1 MKSVTVFI
9 VQTNQQLLDHERKY
23 LASELEK
30 LASTNY
36 RMSQMQS
43 KLTKEKCLLQEENR
57 KLSQVIAEKNFEI
70 EELEKNLIN
79 QKTLLS
85 VKPNKEESLT
95 RYFLKAQEN
104 AEQSQLIINYLA
116 KIMAMKDEQEI
127 LHKENNALKMKN
139 NSLLQKIDDLS
150 SDYKWQRSRSELLS
164 RQVQQR
170 KTELKDV
177 QLSKKKLFALE
188 FELARVT
195 EEKDAALQRVKEFRD
210 VMTALN
216 IKCDI
221 LHKEKFEETERHGQV
236 CFS

>member
-1 MKSVTVFI
+1 M
-9 VQTNQQLLDHERKY
+9 DHDRKY

-30 LASTNY
+30 SVSSNH
-36 RMSQMQS
+36 RMSHMQS
-43 KLTKEKCLLQEENR
+43 LLTKEKCLLQEENR
-57 KLSQVIAEKNFEI
+57 NLKQVISEKNVEI
-70 EELEKNLIN
+70 EELEKNLMD
-79 QKTLLS
+79 QKSLLFD
-85 VKPNKEESLT
+85 KPNKEESLT
-95 RYFLKAQEN
+95 RYLLKAQEN
-104 AEQSQLIINYLA
+104 AEKSQLIINYFA
-116 KIMAMKDEQEI
+116 RTMAMKDEQEM
-127 LHKENNALKMKN
+127 LHKEIKALKVKN
-139 NSLLQKIDDLS
+139 SNLLQKLDILS

-221 LHKEKFEETERHGQV
+221 LHKEKFEETEKHGQV

>member
-1 MKSVTVFI
+1 MDQKS
-9 VQTNQQLLDHERKY
+9 LLFD
-23 LASELEK
+23 
-30 LASTNY
+30 
-36 RMSQMQS
+36 
-43 KLTKEKCLLQEENR
+43 
-57 KLSQVIAEKNFEI
+57 
-70 EELEKNLIN
+70 
-79 QKTLLS
+79 
-85 VKPNKEESLT
+85 KPNKEESLT
-95 RYFLKAQEN
+95 RYLLKAQEN
-104 AEQSQLIINYLA
+104 AEKSQLIINYFA
-116 KIMAMKDEQEI
+116 RTMAMKDEQEM
-127 LHKENNALKMKN
+127 LHKEIKALKVKN
-139 NSLLQKIDDLS
+139 SNLLQKLDILS

-221 LHKEKFEETERHGQV
+221 LHKKKFEETERHGQV

>member
-1 MKSVTVFI
+1 M
-9 VQTNQQLLDHERKY
+9 DHDRKY

-30 LASTNY
+30 SVSSNH
-36 RMSQMQS
+36 RMSHMQS
-43 KLTKEKCLLQEENR
+43 LLTKEKCLLQEENR
-57 KLSQVIAEKNFEI
+57 DLRQVIS
-70 EELEKNLIN
+70 EKNLEIDELEN
-79 QKTLLS
+79 YLMYQKSLLS
-85 VKPNKEESLT
+85 NKPNKEESLS
-95 RYFLKAQEN
+95 RYLHRAQEN
-104 AEQSQLIINYLA
+104 AEKSQLIINYLA

-127 LHKENNALKMKN
+127 LHKENKALKVKN
-139 NSLLQKIDDLS
+139 SNLLQKLGVLS

-164 RQVQQR
+164 RQVQLR

-177 QLSKKKLFALE
+177 KLSKKKLFALE

-221 LHKEKFEETERHGQV
+221 LHKENFKETERHGQV
-236 CFS
+236 CIS